1 MKALVKYSG
10 LILQLIGVALL
21 LIPKV
26 MGTLNNTFLIAG
38 GALIALGII
47 VYVILNR
54 VVKE

>member
-10 LILQLIGVALL
+10 LVLQLIGVALL
-21 LIPKV
+21 LIPKA
-26 MGTLNNTFLIAG
+26 MGSLNNGFLVAG